1 MHYKQADIAKK
12 NGWDRAKTKKL
23 RDKFLE
29 KDRHWWK
36 EDTVIW
42 WNQEGVDLVENGI
55 SGDKCP
61 SHYEDDGEP
70 SSEEQPDYSEVF
82 EALVVSQHS
91 NPCWVRGRVDGAG
104 VDIQIPKKLG
114 SKLVGKRIKIR
125 KAENDGFTTY
135 YQYIP

>member
-1 MHYKQADIAKK
+1 MHYKQADIAEKH
-12 NGWDRAKTKKL
+12 GWSRAKVKKL
-23 RDKFLE
+23 RDEHLE
-29 KDRHWWK
+29 KDIHWWK
-36 EDTVIW
+36 EETVIW
-42 WNQEGVDLVENGI
+42 WNQEAVDI
-55 SGDKCP
+55 I
-61 SHYEDDGEP
+61 EDAITPKGCSDEDESP
-70 SSEEQPDYSEVF
+70 HEEIQPDYSEVF
-82 EALVVSQHS
+82 EAFVISQHS